1 MNDTRKDIK
10 WYEPLPG
17 EEKKDEIREE
27 KITKSTIGP
36 EVKEEMPVNFE
47 KFTREFE
54 NWLNAI
60 AVGMDIEER
69 PDIAFQALRGVLHA
83 IRDRMIPSEVFDLSA
98 QLPLMVRGVYFEG
111 YNLKDKPKKLDV
123 DEFLEVIEMSFYGNT
138 SVDAE
143 VALQAVLQLL
153 YEKVSEG
160 ELEDI
165 YSGMPK
171 DIKELWKKSLAK

>member
-1 MNDTRKDIK
+1 MNDTKKELK

-17 EEKKDEIREE
+17 DKEKDEIRDE
-27 KITKSTIGP
+27 KITNSTIGP
-36 EVKEEMPVNFE
+36 EAKEEMPVKFE

-54 NWLNAI
+54 SWLHAI
-60 AVGMDIEER
+60 AKGMDMEER

-98 QLPLMVRGVYFEG
+98 QLPLMIRGVFFEG
-111 YNLKDKPKKLDV
+111 YNLKDKPEKFNA
-123 DEFLEVIEMSFYGNT
+123 DEFMEIIEMSFFGNT

-143 VALQAVLQLL
+143 VALQAVLKLL

-165 YSGMPK
+165 YDGMPK
-171 DIKELWKKSLAK
+171 DIKELWKKSIKN